1 MDYRKITNVTVEGID
16 FKDYPDFTDAFIS
29 SAEYNGV
36 ELTEEELDK
45 VNENSDFVY
54 DCVINDL
61 F

>member
-1 MDYRKITNVTVEGID
+1 MDYRKITNVTLEGID

-29 SAEYNGV
+29 SAEYNGI
-36 ELTEEELDK
+36 ELTEKELDK
-45 VNENSDFVY
+45 INESSDFVY

>member
-1 MDYRKITNVTVEGID
+1 MDYRKIKNVTVEGID

-36 ELTEEELDK
+36 ELTEKELDK
-45 VNENSDFVY
+45 VNKNSDFVY

>member
-1 MDYRKITNVTVEGID
+1 MDYRKITNVTIEGID

-29 SAEYNGV
+29 SAEYNGL
-36 ELTEEELDK
+36 EITEKELDK